1 MFFVSILLVKIEE
14 FTDTIK
20 CTTGIIHGSTTINP
34 HMVVFVR
41 LLESAI
47 REVHVGIREELAVER
62 ATFHVDGS
70 GMLEAM
76 VVHVPEIESDI
87 LESRSTGDAGNAAGS
102 SMCERHNSISL
113 AFNSDILGKVG
124 QSVVTCLDNF
134 NNITCLGSG
143 NSLCQRLVL
152 ILANLGDIADRINF
166 LAVLSD
172 GDFVFAV
179 CCAVVNLNK
188 SIQNNEGV
196 SSRCFWEVFVSCTF
210 RNVHNI
216 LKQRRSACCLYVQS
230 RLVILAAVE
239 STIINIDEMFFVSI
253 LLVKIE
259 EFTDT
264 IKCTTGIIHGSTTIN
279 PHMVVFVRL
288 LESAIRE
295 VHVGIREELAV
306 ERATFHVDGA
316 GVLETVV
323 VDVSEVERH
332 VLKLSAIGNAGNAAG
347 SGMREGHDSV
357 SLAFNRYVL
366 RDVRQRVVAS
376 LNNRDDV
383 ASVCSSNSLSKR
395 LVLRLADLGDG
406 VRFDDCVIAKCST
419 FITTDNVAYR
429 GRIRILVSV
438 RQILNKSNVFNSIV
452 GHSACGKTNY
462 TTKVSIG

>member
-1 MFFVSILLVKIEE
+1 MLFASILLVKIEE

-41 LLESAI
+41 LIECAI

-70 GMLEAM
+70 CMLEAM
-76 VVHVPEIESDI
+76 VVHVPEIESNI
-87 LESRSTGDAGNAAGS
+87 LEGRSIGDAGNAASS
-102 SMCERHNSISL
+102 SMCERHNSVSL

-134 NNITCLGSG
+134 NNITCLGCG

-152 ILANLGDIADRINF
+152 NNVLAFANLGDVADRINL

-172 GDFVFAV
+172 GDFVYAV

-239 STIINIDEMFFVSI
+239 STIINIDEMLFASI

-288 LESAIRE
+288 IECAIRE

-306 ERATFHVDGA
+306 ERATFHVDGSCM
-316 GVLETVV
+316 LEAMVV
-323 VDVSEVERH
+323 H
-332 VLKLSAIGNAGNAAG
+332 VPEIESNILEGRSIGDAGNAA
-347 SGMREGHDSV
+347 SSSMCERHNSV
-357 SLAFNRYVL
+357 SLAFNSDILGKVG
-366 RDVRQRVVAS
+366 QSVVTC
-376 LNNRDDV
+376 LDNFNNIT
-383 ASVCSSNSLSKR
+383 CLGCGNSLCKR
-395 LVLRLADLGDG
+395 LILRFANLGDRVG
-406 VRFDDCVIAKCST
+406 LDDSIITQRCRSSTNNITDCVGST
-419 FITTDNVAYR
+419 
-429 GRIRILVSV
+429 L
-438 RQILNKSNVFNSIV
+438 
-452 GHSACGKTNY
+452 
-462 TTKVSIG
+462 IGIG